1 MINFRVWAC
10 TLSPLSST
18 AKHSQI
24 LLVDQF
30 FSRFGRWSLY
40 HSHGLVFL
48 AVQAEAENSSIGDCH
63 SLTHSLVKNLGG
75 NLLVENLGRS
85 TIFDIHGLCVFVFV
99 FAFVLVIDI
108 LCFCLCLCIYVFV
121 LAFLYVFV
129 LVQGWA
135 GKAFWLPGTGRE
147 IENHIPVLR
156 EGNGNSQIA
165 TGREGKFETC
175 IPGNHGKREFPLTP
189 GPNCPGAIYPPQR
202 SQWKPDETENERSW
216 NPKTWTGLKI
226 PVIK

>member
-48 AVQAEAENSSIGDCH
+48 AVQAEAENSSIGDCVTH
-63 SLTHSLVKNLGG
+63 SLTHWWKIWVGICWWKIWEEVPYLIYMVCVSLYLY
-75 NLLVENLGRS
+75 LPLSWSLIS
-85 TIFDIHGLCVFVFV
+85 FVFV
-99 FAFVLVIDI
+99 CV
-108 LCFCLCLCIYVFV
+108 CVFV

-156 EGNGNSQIA
+156 EGNGN
-165 TGREGKFETC
+165 
-175 IPGNHGKREFPLTP
+175 
-189 GPNCPGAIYPPQR
+189 
-202 SQWKPDETENERSW
+202 
-216 NPKTWTGLKI
+216 
-226 PVIK
+226 